1 MSNKTVPCAHCGGE
15 IPADAIFCRHCGSS
29 ESDGWRDN
37 EEGFAD
43 SHDDDFDYDE
53 FVENEFADDG
63 VSHALT
69 NQKTKSIWRLV
80 AVILLLL
87 ASLGFIAF

>member
-1 MSNKTVPCAHCGGE
+1 MSNDTVPCPHCGEE
-15 IPADAIFCRHCGSS
+15 IAALARFCRHCGSS
-29 ESDGWRDN
+29 DSDGWRED

-43 SHDDDFDYDE
+43 SYDSDFDYDE
-53 FVENEFADDG
+53 FVEDEFADDG

-69 NQKTKSIWRLV
+69 NQKTKPVWRLV

-87 ASLGFIAF
+87 ALLGFIAL